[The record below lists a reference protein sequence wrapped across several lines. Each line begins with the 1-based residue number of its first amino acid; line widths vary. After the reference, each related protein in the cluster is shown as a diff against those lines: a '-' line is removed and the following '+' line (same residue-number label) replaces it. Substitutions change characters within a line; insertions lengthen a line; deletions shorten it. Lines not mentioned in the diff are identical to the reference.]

1 MDQTYDW
8 TEEFLD
14 TLEELAGDALMLELC
29 LNCRKEYPSRL
40 SQFPAEVWD
49 DLLFRLSDYMTQHV
63 LDLRTLSRRLERA
76 QGRQQADCHSS
87 FVRA

>member
-40 SQFPAEVWD
+40 SQFPAEV
-49 DLLFRLSDYMTQHV
+49 
-63 LDLRTLSRRLERA
+63 
-76 QGRQQADCHSS
+76 
-87 FVRA
+87 